1 MPRGDRTGPMGA
13 GPRTG
18 RGMGYCAG
26 YGVPGFMNRPGLWGW
41 FTGWLPGRGRG
52 GGRGFRNWFFA
63 TGLTG
68 WQRAALGWPAWGGA
82 VPPTAPFS
90 SQDELNILRQ
100 QAQTLSETLKDLE
113 QRIKDLEAHEQAPE
127 A

>member
-1 MPRGDRTGPMGA
+1 MPGGDRTGPMGA

-41 FTGWLPGRGRG
+41 FTGWLPGCGR
-52 GGRGFRNWFFA
+52 GGRGFRHWFYR

-68 WQRAALGWPAWGGA
+68 WQRFAMGWPAWGGV
-82 VPPTAPFS
+82 VPPTVPPS
-90 SQDELNILRQ
+90 PQSELDILRQ
-100 QAQTLSETLKDLE
+100 QAESLSQTLEQIQRRMEELEKRGQSGET
-113 QRIKDLEAHEQAPE
+113 A
-127 A
+127 